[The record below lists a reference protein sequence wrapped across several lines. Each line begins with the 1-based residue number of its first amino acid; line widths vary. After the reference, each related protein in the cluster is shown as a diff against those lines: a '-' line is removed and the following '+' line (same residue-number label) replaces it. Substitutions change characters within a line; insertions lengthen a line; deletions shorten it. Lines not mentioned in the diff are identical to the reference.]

1 MQLYVNM
8 VVHDLLKPLLAEPTR
23 FGDFTLL
30 SQVDRGGTL
39 QHFRHPH
46 PSPQLAEYSTMIF
59 AINVFFVWIKVFK

>member
-30 SQVDRGGTL
+30 SQVARG
-39 QHFRHPH
+39 
-46 PSPQLAEYSTMIF
+46 EIF
-59 AINVFFVWIKVFK
+59 SIFNIFLFFCS